1 MEVDRTELN
10 NIAGQKAPLELE
22 LLMQYNDWAI
32 KTGVLNWDVA
42 LPKLL
47 EAWKLDSVD
56 G

>member
-1 MEVDRTELN
+1 MVE
-10 NIAGQKAPLELE
+10 
-22 LLMQYNDWAI
+22 QYTDWAS

-47 EAWKLDSVD
+47 DAWKLESTD